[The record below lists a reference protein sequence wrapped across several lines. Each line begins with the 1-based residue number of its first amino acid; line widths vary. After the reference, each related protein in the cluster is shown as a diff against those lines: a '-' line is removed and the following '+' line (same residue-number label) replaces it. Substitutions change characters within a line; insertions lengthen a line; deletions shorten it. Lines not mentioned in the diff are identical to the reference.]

1 MWDGHGHTGRVSLR
15 AIWFPSAKPFRL
27 GSIGTGSRHGVVMRL
42 GFLRGVAFVAL
53 MVVVVIAVF
62 GGFGVL

>member
-1 MWDGHGHTGRVSLR
+1 
-15 AIWFPSAKPFRL
+15 
-27 GSIGTGSRHGVVMRL
+27 MRL